1 MGVTLHIPTTIDK
14 ALRLKSEDSASMFL
28 AGGQTL
34 VAMMNTDLVEPT
46 ALISLDGI
54 SELKEIER
62 KPDGSIRIGA
72 MVRHVEIESSDQ
84 LLDAHAVVGSA
95 AKVIAHPAIR
105 NLGTIGGVVCHGD
118 PNADVPAALVA
129 ADALVEI
136 KGPDRSRDIAA
147 ADFFLDYLTTDLE
160 EDELLTAIIL
170 PPAPDRSWGYYEK
183 FARVDGDYATASVA
197 VTLSL
202 NEDATVD
209 RLRIVLGASGATPI
223 RVPSVEQDLQGGKL
237 DSASMTKAARE
248 IASACDPLDDVRGSS
263 EYRLLLI
270 PRLIEKAVMKVK
282 AMAES

>member
-1 MGVTLHIPTTIDK
+1 MNVKLQSPSTIDE
-14 ALRLKSEDSASMFL
+14 ALRLKSKDPDSMFL

-46 ALISLDGI
+46 ALISLDGV
-54 SELKEIER
+54 SDLKSIER
-62 KPDGSIRIGA
+62 QSDGSVRIGA

-84 LLDAHAVVGSA
+84 LQNAHSVVSSA

-105 NLGTIGGVVCHGD
+105 NLGTIGGAICHGD
-118 PNADVPAALVA
+118 PNADFPAALVA
-129 ADALVEI
+129 AGALVEI
-136 KGPDRSRDIAA
+136 KGPVRSRDLPAA
-147 ADFFLDYLTTDLE
+147 EFFQDYLTTDLE

-170 PPAPDRSWGYYEK
+170 PPASERSWGHYEK
-183 FARVDGDYATASVA
+183 FARVDGDYATTSVA

-209 RLRIVLGASGATPI
+209 RLSIVLGASGATPI
-223 RVPSVEQDLQGGKL
+223 RVASAEQDLQGGNL
-237 DSASMTKAARE
+237 DSASVMKAATD
-248 IASACDPLDDVRGSS
+248 IAAACDPLDDVRGSS

-282 AMAES
+282 AMADS